1 MDKRKTIFI
10 SHRTS
15 DKEIADMLQD
25 YFVAMGVPRDLVFCS
40 SLPGNDVSE
49 KISVEVKRALQN
61 SQLNLV
67 ILSKE
72 YYESAYCLNEAG
84 IIWFHDEIP
93 AIPIALP
100 EINHN
105 NMYGFLNGD
114 YKIRRLDNLDDIS
127 FIYDKVCEIFQVNQ
141 VKLSIANV
149 ENNKL
154 INRYQQ
160 YIGNSRIT
168 VDSDKEDRDFLQ
180 DITTDDE
187 RIVLYYILQKMKRKI
202 RQDEIKQW
210 LAENEIYG
218 INVDNAFDLLSELG
232 AGKNENDILELDINH
247 FRRFSTNAEDLKH
260 QIESSISRY
269 QNLSSELFKKAWIS
283 GELTDELKLFIV
295 YIIDERMTKFGDRWM
310 QEQQVEHIKVWESR
324 NNLSDILSSY
334 YGSCLSWFKEKQLVY
349 ESDWT
354 SYGNPREYSLCPSL
368 KNYLFSTEFPYMK
381 ELLNVMKTYE
391 MELPFF

>member
-1 MDKRKTIFI
+1 MNGRKKIFI

-49 KISVEVKRALQN
+49 KISVEVKKALQN

-93 AIPIALP
+93 VIPIALP

-114 YKIRRLDNLDDIS
+114 YKIRRLDNLTDIA
-127 FIYDKVCEIFQVNQ
+127 FIYDRVCEVFQINQ

-154 INRYQQ
+154 MNRYQG
-160 YIGNSRIT
+160 YVADSRVT
-168 VDSDKEDRDFLQ
+168 NNFNKKESDFLQ
-180 DITTDDE
+180 NITTDDE
-187 RIVLYYILQKMKRKI
+187 RIVLVYVLQKMKRKV
-202 RQDEIKQW
+202 RLDEVKQW
-210 LAENEIYG
+210 LIENEIYG

-232 AGKNENDILELDINH
+232 TGKNENNILEMDINH
-247 FRRFSTNAEDLKH
+247 FRKFSINADDLKT
-260 QIESSISRY
+260 QLENVICKY
-269 QNLSSELFKKAWIS
+269 QRLSSETFKTAWIT
-283 GELTDELKLFIV
+283 GELTDELKLFIA
-295 YIIDERMTKFGDRWM
+295 YIIDERMMKFGDRWM
-310 QEQQVEHIKVWESR
+310 QEQQEAHIKMWENR
-324 NNLSDILSSY
+324 NNLNDILSSY

-354 SYGNPREYSLCPSL
+354 SYGNPREYSLCTSL
-368 KNYLFSTEFPYMK
+368 KNYLFSPEFPFK
-381 ELLNVMKTYE
+381 NELSNVMKTYE
-391 MELPFF
+391 MDLPFF